1 MGEEPRKFWTRPKIS
16 SQKEILDDNGVPN
29 KQTFASGSNKPT
41 GQTITMEKL
50 FTCFQSKC
58 PKGISTLQSL
68 LFGEIQMDF
77 FKSPDPTSHFF
88 PFFLYWS
95 FLRVWRCYGVSHA
108 FPCGRV
114 TSMASRD
121 RKRSITNEV
130 SEITARWSGPRG
142 YCQLR
147 QRDLRSCGTLSLLRV
162 DCRSSSLSFENITST
177 DAIGK
182 EHAQVRRSTRK

>member
-77 FKSPDPTSHFF
+77 FKSPDPTFHFF

-108 FPCGRV
+108 FQCGRV

-130 SEITARWSGPRG
+130 SEITARWSGPLYTWLLPIASTRLEV
-142 YCQLR
+142 LR
-147 QRDLRSCGTLSLLRV
+147 DVEFVTGR
-162 DCRSSSLSFENITST
+162 LSFFLFVVWKHN
-177 DAIGK
+177 K
-182 EHAQVRRSTRK
+182 YWRHR